1 MKIGKGRLADA
12 IAEALR
18 GVVLPPGASVTLAI
32 EMSEDGQHA
41 RVVREPGG
49 LDPRSG
55 FIHDPTGGPPLSV
68 SNRVVPDAMALY
80 LLSTCIIEATRALE
94 SHEAVVK
101 AHETATNRA
110 ARWSRAVVIACAV
123 LGAASF
129 GNLGFYMWGL
139 LHGH

>member
-12 IAEALR
+12 IAEALS
-18 GVVLPPGASVTLAI
+18 GVVLPPGASVTLGI

-41 RVVREPGG
+41 RVVREHGG

-55 FIHDPTGGPPLSV
+55 FVQDSIGGPPLYV
-68 SNRVVPDAMALY
+68 SNRVLPDAMALY
-80 LLSTCIIEATRALE
+80 MLSTAISDCTRALE

-129 GNLGFYMWGL
+129 GNLGFYLWGA